1 MMWGYYGNWGMG
13 LWMLVWWVLLT
24 GILVLA
30 VYGLVSLF
38 NRRTGQQP
46 VLRPDPL
53 GILKERYARGE
64 ITTDEYHR
72 MREELRE

>member
-13 LWMLVWWVLLT
+13 LWMLVWWVLVI

-46 VLRPDPL
+46 ALRPDPL
-53 GILKERYARGE
+53 AILKERYARGE